1 MEKGLNSHIF
11 TSFAQQKEE
20 GRTNF
25 VLGGT
30 FQHNVDAKNR
40 FFVPAKMR
48 DDLGQTFIVAK
59 SFRDP
64 CLKVYSLSGW
74 DNYLELIRHQ
84 NRNLS
89 ERAMRFLNESMTQA
103 EPDAQGRIVLPQAL
117 IDFAGIKKSA
127 LIIGCGDYAEIW
139 NEETYRKASESI
151 DLAAMIAEL
160 EALGL

>member
-1 MEKGLNSHIF
+1 M
-11 TSFAQQKEE
+11 
-20 GRTNF
+20 
-25 VLGGT
+25 LGGT

-48 DDLGQTFIVAK
+48 DDLGPTFIVAK

-64 CLKVYSLSGW
+64 CLKVYSLAGW
-74 DNYLELIRHQ
+74 DAYLELIRHQ

-117 IDFAGIKKSA
+117 IDYAGIEKSA

-139 NEETYRKASESI
+139 NETDYQKRKEEQ
-151 DLAAMIAEL
+151 DFAAMVKEL
-160 EALGL
+160 ESFGL